1 MCGWGLYVSM
11 TVVDALV
18 KDGGCL
24 VVIMGGGWVRAMAA
38 GGGDARGVAA
48 GAGGGSAVVA
58 GTKVPEVAG
67 LAAGARGFFCKACS
81 AARSSASWAVWSARR
96 SASWA
101 VCVEALALAVLS
113 FLFRDAFSFRY
124 LSATSWWTRSIVC
137 ESGPHAS
144 SPSSSWP
151 DAGTPKRT
159 GRVRTRGPLTGVNA
173 GGSGIRLAAAA
184 SCSACNFSACNSS

>member
-1 MCGWGLYVSM
+1 M

-67 LAAGARGFFCKACS
+67 LAAGARGFFCKACRPS
-81 AARSSASWAVWSARR
+81 AARSSANWAVWSARS

-101 VCVEALALAVLS
+101 VCVEAYW
-113 FLFRDAFSFRY
+113 RWR
-124 LSATSWWTRSIVC
+124 C
-137 ESGPHAS
+137 
-144 SPSSSWP
+144 
-151 DAGTPKRT
+151 
-159 GRVRTRGPLTGVNA
+159 
-173 GGSGIRLAAAA
+173 
-184 SCSACNFSACNSS
+184 